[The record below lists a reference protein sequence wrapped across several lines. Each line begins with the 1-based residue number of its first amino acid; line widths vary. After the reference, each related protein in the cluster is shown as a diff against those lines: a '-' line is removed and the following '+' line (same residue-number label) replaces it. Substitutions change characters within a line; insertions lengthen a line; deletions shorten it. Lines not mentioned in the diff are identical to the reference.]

1 MTAMAV
7 FLRNQM
13 RIIAPFA
20 TLIVLVVFFSLT
32 SRSVRIARQCGEHP
46 DPDLGHRDHR
56 RSASPS

>member
-20 TLIVLVVFFSLT
+20 TLIVLVAFFSLT
-32 SRSVRIARQCGEHP
+32 SRSFAS
-46 DPDLGHRDHR
+46 
-56 RSASPS
+56 RSRSPRSTRPSVPLNGTGLTKSR